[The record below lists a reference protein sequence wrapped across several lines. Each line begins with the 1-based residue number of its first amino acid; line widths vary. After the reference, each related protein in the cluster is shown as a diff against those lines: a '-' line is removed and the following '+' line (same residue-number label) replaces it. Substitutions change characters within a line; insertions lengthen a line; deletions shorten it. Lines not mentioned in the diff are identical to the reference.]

1 MGHSRRRWLAVFE
14 APQLRAYAELC
25 NDPRGFEV
33 RKDVIKAHEKTRRWD
48 ERVGAGT
55 GSLGRGEGMRCSLA
69 PSKLDFEP
77 LQRRRSFL
85 IDPVA
90 SRANG
95 QSLELQFVENIPT
108 VCASARAPFPSAAG
122 TRRRRRNRTA
132 DRCSVPVRPVPGA
145 ICRVRR
151 PVSTPLARA
160 HAAPLRSRN
169 RRVTRWRHWNSP
181 ADSVVTGVRPAP
193 EPIDRVRRPVLGR
206 NPVHGRHEAPR
217 HAVAGAAALTATNHT
232 SCLWQPEPEPVAA
245 APRAWS
251 PTARCCSMRPAPRSA
266 PSASAPFPRE
276 TTRNAQVPGVG
287 LPRLRGPQE
296 IPLRARDAAPAR
308 AARGERLERAGGV
321 RGNEGCST
329 RRARAPPR
337 ARPNRRDSERRI

>member
-1 MGHSRRRWLAVFE
+1 MAEIDNWCGAYPSERGFVGHSRRRWLAVFE

-232 SCLWQPEPEPVAA
+232 SCSECAIGVCRQPTP
-245 APRAWS
+245 
-251 PTARCCSMRPAPRSA
+251 C
-266 PSASAPFPRE
+266 
-276 TTRNAQVPGVG
+276 
-287 LPRLRGPQE
+287 
-296 IPLRARDAAPAR
+296 
-308 AARGERLERAGGV
+308 
-321 RGNEGCST
+321 
-329 RRARAPPR
+329 
-337 ARPNRRDSERRI
+337 